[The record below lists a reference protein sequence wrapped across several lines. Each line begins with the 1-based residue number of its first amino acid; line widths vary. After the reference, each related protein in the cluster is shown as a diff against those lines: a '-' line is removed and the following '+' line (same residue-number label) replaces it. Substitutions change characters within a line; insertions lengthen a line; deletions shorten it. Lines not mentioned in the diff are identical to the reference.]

1 MINESQQLNEMD
13 CQSALELL
21 SAKLATE
28 IVDLQHQQLA
38 KHLASCQQC
47 RSAELDWQ
55 SDDRQLNRQLGQKRR
70 TTDGL
75 LASVM
80 DQVHQESVS
89 DDKPAAVLVPASERP
104 LPRRSGTLLTAAL
117 AAVVGFLLAS
127 TLFQSSSGPAP
138 PNNLVQRPL
147 PTAEAVPVAR
157 VPQLAKLIAT
167 TGPIRCRSSAT
178 GDWIDITTANSFLC
192 AAETEI
198 CTGPATRCELQ
209 TSAGCVVR
217 LNTNTWLVVES
228 ARRVR
233 VKSGQIWCRSE
244 TADSFEVVADSDQS
258 KSPSGRA
265 VYECPF
271 GSVCVLTLDEPSLTA
286 QAESGRVT
294 LFADDKTHVIAAGQ
308 SIQMNQDGRLQSST
322 TKDAVLASS
331 WMDSLLMQKH
341 PSDPE
346 LQQRVDALLAKV
358 GKTDASDVY
367 ERELRSLGEH
377 CILPLTRYVQ
387 SEKSVTNRSRRLK
400 AMSVVADVSPTW
412 NVKNLIGLL
421 NDSDAE
427 VRVLAASALQ
437 RLTGETSGSSEV
449 WREEPAQQSGES
461 NAWAN
466 WWDDNGDRF
475 PPLGSE
481 TRL

>member
-1 MINESQQLNEMD
+1 MNKTQQPNEMG
-13 CQSALELL
+13 CESALELL

-28 IVDLQHQQLA
+28 IEDPQHRQLA
-38 KHLASCQQC
+38 KHLVSCQQC
-47 RSAELDWQ
+47 RNAELDWQ
-55 SDDRQLNRQLGQKRR
+55 RDDRQLNRQLGQKRR

-80 DQVHQESVS
+80 DQVHQEAAGN
-89 DDKPAAVLVPASERP
+89 DKPAAVLAPTSRGP

-117 AAVVGFLLAS
+117 AAAVGFLLAA
-127 TLFQSSSGPAP
+127 TIFQSSSGTAL
-138 PNNLVQRPL
+138 PNHLVQRPL
-147 PTAEAVPVAR
+147 PTAEAVPVSR
-157 VPQLAKLIAT
+157 VPQLAKLVAA

-178 GDWIDITTANSFLC
+178 GDWINVTRANSFLC
-192 AAETEI
+192 VPETEI
-198 CTGPATRCELQ
+198 STGPTSRCELL

-217 LNTNTWLVVES
+217 LNTNTRLVMES

-233 VKSGQIWCRSE
+233 VLGGQIWCRSE
-244 TADSFEVVADSDQS
+244 TADSFEVVADSGHS
-258 KSPSGRA
+258 RSLSGRA

-294 LFADDKTHVIAAGQ
+294 LFADDKKHIIAAGQ

-331 WMDSLLMQKH
+331 WMDSLLIQKH
-341 PSDPE
+341 PADPE
-346 LQQRVDALLAKV
+346 LQQRVDALLPKI
-358 GKTDASDVY
+358 GQTDASDVY

-377 CILPLTRYVQ
+377 CVLPLTRYVQ
-387 SEKSVTNRSRRLK
+387 SEQSQTNRFRRLK

-421 NDSDAE
+421 NDDDAE

-437 RLTGETSGSSEV
+437 RLTGETSGSSAV
-449 WREEPAQQSGES
+449 WREKPAQRSGES

-466 WWDDNGDRF
+466 WWDNNGDRF
-475 PPLGSE
+475 APLASE